1 MKTPPAPAWA
11 QLKEG
16 QKPEERGGGRT
27 AAEEGDLRR
36 KHSTCVWKKNIF
48 FEQTRLSASF
58 PRSTIISAQFCFQKE
73 RKNITGE
80 GQRGKENSFATGEQT
95 LQGLRGLCRGWQAG
109 GSGQGWGARL
119 PPPTLGPGVWSE
131 PASLISSGDG
141 STWLSAIPGPTAQAP
156 KAHTGPTVCWVW
168 GDVTPKSSDY
178 KPHRGPCSSL
188 DLAGGGGG
196 A

>member
-1 MKTPPAPAWA
+1 MKTSPAPAWA

-27 AAEEGDLRR
+27 AAEERDLRR

-58 PRSTIISAQFCFQKE
+58 PRSTIICAQFCFQKE

-95 LQGLRGLCRGWQAG
+95 LQGLRGLCRGWRAG

-119 PPPTLGPGVWSE
+119 PPPILGPGAGFPHLQRGWQHLAQSH
-131 PASLISSGDG
+131 PRAHG
-141 STWLSAIPGPTAQAP
+141 PGPQTPHWTYCVLGLGRCDTQELRLQA
-156 KAHTGPTVCWVW
+156 A
-168 GDVTPKSSDY
+168 
-178 KPHRGPCSSL
+178 RRAL
-188 DLAGGGGG
+188 
-196 A
+196 